1 MTCYCQWFFP
11 FDPWAPWGGDR
22 RHCQDAKSKESWQR
36 LYDSHDSSEN
46 CRPRPYCVR
55 SCENLHRG
63 QHRPG
68 TSHGTS
74 DVLQVLWNSE
84 ILKFWNKHWWWLM
97 VTDGHWCHMSRLE
110 EKNIQ
115 TKKKHRGFEDLLQMH
130 VKPTV
135 DSTSAPWRRTEQDA
149 QELKLPEKNCRIH
162 QTTKYYTHCKTAI
175 SCSTYI
181 NSRSRWSNQ

>member
-1 MTCYCQWFFP
+1 MGSLRGWPQTLPGRQEQGELA
-11 FDPWAPWGGDR
+11 APLRQSRQLIW
-22 RHCQDAKSKESWQR
+22 E
-36 LYDSHDSSEN
+36 LSSEAKL
-46 CRPRPYCVR
+46 CTQLC
-55 SCENLHRG
+55 SENLHRG

-74 DVLQVLWNSE
+74 DVVLQVLWNSE
-84 ILKFWNKHWWWLM
+84 ILKQALM
-97 VTDGHWCHMSRLE
+97 VIDGHWWSLMSHVPTWRKKY
-110 EKNIQ
+110 KN
-115 TKKKHRGFEDLLQMH
+115 KEKHRGFEDLLQMH

>member
-1 MTCYCQWFFP
+1 MGSLRGWPQTLPGRQEQGELA
-11 FDPWAPWGGDR
+11 APLRQSRQLIWELSSEAILCTHAVFWKFAPRPAQTWD
-22 RHCQDAKSKESWQR
+22 ESWHFR
-36 LYDSHDSSEN
+36 
-46 CRPRPYCVR
+46 
-55 SCENLHRG
+55 RG
-63 QHRPG
+63 PAG
-68 TSHGTS
+68 T
-74 DVLQVLWNSE
+74 
-84 ILKFWNKHWWWLM
+84 LKFWNKHWWWSM
-97 VTDGHWCHMSRLE
+97 VTDSHWCHMSRLE
-110 EKNIQ
+110 EKNIK